1 MRPDGSWH
9 PVLLWITAILL
20 ALGFHVLAPVLEV
33 PDSASYLA
41 PARSWARGDGLLEA
55 DGSPMSYRMPAFPLV
70 VGIGIR
76 LSGDPGNLA
85 SVSLTNFVCLLL
97 TALLTRRAIRS
108 LGAPD
113 LADLGGAVCLL
124 YPPLLTSTALVL
136 QETLLTLF
144 VTLLFS
150 CLVTATKEDSWG
162 PAGLAGAALGLTLL
176 TKPVIAPTA
185 PLLLLLLA
193 ATQRNVRKRV
203 AAFCLLAALVVA
215 PWAIRNAVVLGR
227 IELAPGNTGHTLLG
241 GTVSNQIDDWYGFD
255 EYESAARDWAAS
267 AAGADTLDRH
277 LTRVALH
284 RIAQDPA
291 RWARL
296 CLERVGRF
304 MLPSRVF
311 FVQAGLSR
319 TGSFGPLY
327 VVASLVSVAL
337 FALTLFVGGLAWR
350 RRDPALAVGP
360 VLVLGHVL
368 VYAATYVSP
377 RYALPIT
384 PALIA
389 CAAWA
394 AQVAHESSPYFSSR
408 R

>member
-1 MRPDGSWH
+1 MRPDGSSR

-20 ALGFHVLAPVLEV
+20 AFGFHFLAPVLEV

-41 PARSWARGDGLLEA
+41 PARSWARGDGLVEA

-70 VGIGIR
+70 IGIGMR
-76 LSGDPGNLA
+76 LSGHPGDLN

-97 TALLTRRAIRS
+97 TALLTRRAIRTF
-108 LGAPD
+108 GAPD
-113 LADLGGAVCLL
+113 LADLGGVACLL

-136 QETLLTLF
+136 QEILLTLF

-150 CLVTATKEDSWG
+150 SLVTATKEDGWE

-185 PLLLLLLA
+185 PLLVLLLC
-193 ATQRNVRKRV
+193 ATRRNVPKRV
-203 AAFCLLAALVVA
+203 AAFALVAALVVA
-215 PWAIRNAVVLGR
+215 PWAIRNTMLLGR
-227 IELAPGNTGHTLLG
+227 VELAPGNSGHTFLG

-255 EYESAARDWAAS
+255 EYKSAARDWAAG
-267 AAGADTLDRH
+267 AVGADTLDRH

-291 RWARL
+291 RWALL

-311 FVQAGLSR
+311 FVQAGLSQ
-319 TGSFGPLY
+319 TGSFGPVYLF
-327 VVASLVSVAL
+327 ASLVSVAL
-337 FALTLFVGGLAWR
+337 FALTLFVGVQAWQ

-360 VLVLGHVL
+360 VLLLGHVL

-384 PALIA
+384 PAMIA

-394 AQVAHESSPYFSSR
+394 AQALHGPSPYFSSR